1 MRVAA
6 RHVRDTEVAME
17 YDDKVSWLRRYL
29 DAQRRERVLAEEVE
43 RLRAE
48 AERVTPL
55 LSGMPGGGPNTDK
68 LPAAVGRIIDAQQEL
83 EAQINCCHAIRRE
96 VVAAINTVT
105 DDRQHEV
112 LHRRYILGQRWD
124 QIAVE
129 MHYCYK
135 HVRRIHHRAIDVLKC
150 P

>member
-1 MRVAA
+1 
-6 RHVRDTEVAME
+6 ME
-17 YDDKVSWLRRYL
+17 YNDKVHWLRRYL

-55 LSGMPGGGPNTDK
+55 LSGMPGSGPNADK
-68 LPAAVGRIIDAQQEL
+68 LPAAVGRIIDAQQQL

-105 DDRQHEV
+105 DDRQHEI
-112 LHRRYILGQRWD
+112 LHRRYILGQRWE
-124 QIAVE
+124 QIAVNMCIE
-129 MHYCYK
+129 YRWVWRLHK
-135 HVRRIHHRAIDVLKC
+135 KAINKLTIKSDISPVV
-150 P
+150 